1 MIGQFRSMFGRYKL
15 AGILNIIGLSVSFA
29 AFVLIMIQVW
39 TEFSSGTDDPK
50 HKNIYR
56 IETKYQSSDKWSL
69 RMGFKIYEKLAEVT
83 PQISEFAIFTLAH
96 SDVKV
101 GDTQY
106 FGVPTIY
113 QGNDLSKVIDY
124 HMIEGVASSS
134 LPKGCVIINQ
144 SNAQRMFG
152 NESAIGKQ
160 IYVGMDDCVVTGV
173 YRDFPANSMSPNGV
187 VIFEKYGM
195 CSAYFLFK
203 EGVDIKQ
210 IADSFNK
217 QYMSGEFEGSGEIK
231 FVALADTY
239 FDNQYVSGDFY
250 KQGNMTSTLLLLS
263 IALLIIVV
271 AIINFINFSTALA
284 PVRMRSLNV
293 RGVLGSTK
301 RELRGVII
309 YEALIFSVV
318 SFFVALLWVV
328 IVNDT
333 SIVKLFKT
341 SDFSLESNFLVILCV
356 GLLSVVIGVLAGIY
370 PALYCTQ
377 FSPALVLKGS
387 FGRSLK
393 GQALRNALVC
403 VQFVISTVLI
413 IGALFIHLQNSY
425 LLNKNLG
432 YDSENVIVVR
442 GVWDRNADL
451 MAQKIKNL
459 AMIKSSASF
468 DGQFGQKMGEAN
480 EMILVGSDTVMLHNY
495 FVDHNFLDLMNIPI
509 IQGRGLTADDPK
521 ENMFGDGTETL
532 NIVVNKSAF
541 RALNASLDS
550 IVKSPKRSY
559 KIVGVTDDVIGHS
572 LYTSGDLMLFTK
584 SEYITSVVAKVDAAQ
599 GENAL
604 REIRKVAQE
613 VQPYSYTDIEFFD
626 TKIASQYE
634 KERDLSML
642 ITLFSLLA
650 IVISLMGVF
659 GLVVF
664 DTTYRRKE
672 IALRKVHGATVD
684 SILVMFNRKFV
695 TLVVVCFLISSPMAW
710 YGVNE
715 WLKNFAYRTP
725 IYVWVFGVALLI
737 ILFITILTVTVQ
749 SWRAASE
756 NPIKSLSA
764 E

>member
-1 MIGQFRSMFGRYKL
+1 MIGQFRSMLGRYKL

-50 HKNIYR
+50 HGNIYR
-56 IETKYQSSDKWSL
+56 IETKHQSSDEWSL
-69 RMGFKIYEKLAEVT
+69 RMPFKIYEKLAEVT

-301 RELRGVII
+301 RELRGAII

-541 RALNASLDS
+541 RALSASLDS